1 MAAVE
6 IIARK
11 RARGKLSRSDLQAF
25 VAGAAEGGWSG
36 EQLAAML
43 MAIAVV
49 GLDSEETGWLVAAM
63 AGSGRR
69 ISADRFDRPAVDKH
83 STGGVGDKASLVV
96 APLAAACGVDVPMIS
111 GRGLGHTGG
120 TLDKLESIPGFR
132 VGLTIDELVEVVREA
147 GCAICGAGD
156 EMAPADAVLYA
167 LRDATATVD
176 SVPLICGSILSKK
189 LAEGISA
196 LVLDVKCG
204 AGAVFSDPADAN
216 TLARALV
223 DSGTASGLPT
233 VAIVTDMAVPL
244 GRAVGNA
251 VEVAEAIECL
261 QGDGPEDLREL
272 SVHLVARMLL
282 AGGVCDEIE
291 NSVALVSTAL
301 DGGAGLERFERMLV
315 AQGGDARVVDEPERL
330 GRASGMRTVEAERDG
345 WLSGLDALQIGRSVA
360 RLGGAG
366 GRGDG
371 TMDLLAG
378 IRVLVPVG
386 VQVAAGD
393 ALLELQSADVDRLA
407 PAAELARAAVVIT
420 DEPGVPRR
428 LVLGTIG
435 ADSPVE
441 SDS

>member
-1 MAAVE
+1 MDPRDLLAIKRDGGALSKAQSAEFLSAYTAGEVADYHAAVLLTSIFIHGME
-6 IIARK
+6 
-11 RARGKLSRSDLQAF
+11 D
-25 VAGAAEGGWSG
+25 
-36 EQLAAML
+36 
-43 MAIAVV
+43 
-49 GLDSEETGWLVAAM
+49 EELTGWTRGMIAT
-63 AGSGRR
+63 GRTL
-69 ISADRFDRPAVDKH
+69 SFESDRPIVDKH
-83 STGGVGDKASLVV
+83 STGGVGDKVSI
-96 APLAAACGVDVPMIS
+96 PLAPALAACGCSVPMIS

-120 TLDKLESIPGFR
+120 TLDKLEAIPGYR
-132 VGLTIDELVEVVREA
+132 TDLSGAEMDKVVSSVGCVITGQTADLV
-147 GCAICGAGD
+147 
-156 EMAPADAVLYA
+156 PADRTLYD
-167 LRDATATVD
+167 LRSRTATVPSID
-176 SVPLICGSILSKK
+176 HIAPSILSKK

-204 AGAVFSDPADAN
+204 AGAVFSDPSDAN

-282 AGGVCDEIE
+282 AGGVCDEME

-315 AQGGDARVVDEPERL
+315 AQGGDARVIDEPERL

>member
-11 RARGKLSRSDLQAF
+11 RAGEKLSRADLQAF
-25 VAGAAEGGWSG
+25 VTGAAEGGWPG

-49 GLDSEETGWLVAAM
+49 GLDAEETGWLVAEM

-69 ISADRFDRPAVDKH
+69 ISPDRFDRPAVDKH

-132 VGLTIDELVEVVREA
+132 VGLSVDELVEVVRAA

-223 DSGTASGLPT
+223 DSGTASGLLT
-233 VAIVTDMAVPL
+233 VAVVTDMAVPL

-251 VEVAEAIECL
+251 VEVVEAIECL
-261 QGDGPEDLREL
+261 QGGGPEDLREL

-282 AGGVCDEIE
+282 AGGVCDEME
-291 NSVALVSTAL
+291 NAVTLVSRAL

-330 GRASGMRTVEAERDG
+330 GRASGMRTVEADRDG

-371 TMDLLAG
+371 KLDLLAG
-378 IRVLVPVG
+378 IRILVPVG
-386 VQVAAGD
+386 VRVAAGD
-393 ALLELQSADVDRLA
+393 ALLELQSADVEQLD
-407 PAAELARAAVVIT
+407 PAAELAGAAVTIT
-420 DEPGVPRR
+420 DDPGVPRR

-435 ADSPVE
+435 TESPVE